1 MIKKLFVI
9 ILCGFFALRVVAQE
23 NCIALKASKIAGSTQ
38 EKYVF
43 KQHTFADGKTDL
55 VIEQHLDEAFDNALS
70 DPPGDPPSDPAV
82 EIRQVTFG
90 RGNVANIEATKPC
103 FFQPLAFAQGGQ
115 AEQYWG
121 WHMLWSQPVGL
132 YYARMDGEAWVSSN
146 PKVLTQF
153 VATNP
158 QFSLHSQS
166 LIVTWQQ
173 VDNGVTANMQAISS
187 DEGRS
192 WDVAPIK

>member
-1 MIKKLFVI
+1 MKKLFLL
-9 ILCGFFALRVVAQE
+9 ILCGFFALSFVAQSVVAQE
-23 NCIALKASKIAGSTQ
+23 NCAALKANKIGDSSQ
-38 EKYVF
+38 EKYEF
-43 KQHTFADGKTDL
+43 KQYAFADGKTDL
-55 VIEQHLDEAFDNALS
+55 VIEQHLDEAFANAS
-70 DPPGDPPSDPAV
+70 ANVSGDPPSDPPGEV
-82 EIRQVTFG
+82 RRVTFG
-90 RGNVANIEATKPC
+90 RGNSEKPC

-153 VATNP
+153 VAINP

-173 VDNGVTANMQAISS
+173 VENNVTANMQAISS

-192 WDVAPIK
+192 WDIAPIK

>member
-9 ILCGFFALRVVAQE
+9 ILCGFFAQGVVAQE

-70 DPPGDPPSDPAV
+70 DPPSDPAV

-146 PKVLTQF
+146 PKTLTKL
-153 VATNP
+153 AAINP
-158 QFSLHSQS
+158 QFNLQNQIIS
-166 LIVTWQQ
+166 ITWQQ
-173 VDNGVTANMQAISS
+173 LESGVTVNMHALSV
-187 DEGRS
+187 DEGRN
-192 WDVAPIK
+192 WEIAPIKP